1 MLELAVC
8 PFFLIMSLRQ
18 LQRQL
23 LILILGIFSITGQAA
38 PLPSSIR
45 VVLDDNYPPY
55 IFRDSSGKT
64 QGILKDL
71 WVLWEQR
78 TGVAV
83 DFQPM
88 DWGKA
93 QEALVSGQADVIDT
107 IFETDARKKIYDF
120 SRPYATIE
128 VPIFFHKSISGIT
141 DADSLKGFTIGVKDG
156 DACIDY
162 LSAHGVSAFKR
173 YPSYEAEVKA
183 AVQQEIRILCIDK
196 PPAINFFNRER
207 AAEDFR
213 YSPSLYVGEF
223 HRAVAKGRSD
233 LKRLVEDGFL
243 LITAEERAAIETR
256 WLGEKLSSSLWSG
269 VTRYGWYVL
278 LSAVLVMVM
287 LAAWN
292 WALRRR
298 VAIRTRELSATVLSL
313 QETENR
319 FRTLFEQANDAIFI
333 MQGLTILDCNSRAEV
348 LFDRPREQ
356 MVGVTP
362 LSISPVLQP
371 GGRKSEEFIQ
381 DILARVDADQ
391 AVIFEWQHL
400 RPDGTIFD
408 AEVNLGRVDFGGEH
422 RLQAIIRDITERK
435 LAEEKISHLAFFD
448 QLTDLPNRTLLQDR
462 LKQVMA
468 NSQRSR
474 RYGALLLLDL
484 DHFKT
489 LNDTLGHD
497 MGDLLL
503 KQVAVRLS
511 ESIREEDTVARLG
524 GDEFVVMLVSLSASQ
539 SEAASLVEII
549 GGKLIARL
557 NQAYDLKGVAYD
569 TTPSVGACVFL
580 GQQSEADTLL
590 KQADLAMYK
599 AKEAGRNTLRFF
611 DPDMAS
617 EVQKRA
623 SLDNDLRVAVQQQQF
638 VLHYQAQ
645 VIGNQVTGVEALLR
659 WQHPERGLV
668 FPGEFI
674 SVIEETGLILPVG
687 QWVLESAC
695 RQLADWA
702 LQPLMSQLTVAVNI
716 SARQFNH
723 EDFVAHVLMALELSG
738 ANPERLKLELTESL
752 LVNNVEDIISKMSAL
767 KARGVGFSLD
777 DFGTGYS
784 SLSYLK
790 RMPLDQLKID
800 QSFVRDILSDPNDAT
815 IAKMIVVLAASL
827 GLVVIAEGVET
838 EAQRDSLAQHG
849 CYAYQGYLFSR
860 PLPLDQF
867 ELFMKG
873 FGARNTPL

>member
-1 MLELAVC
+1 MLELSLC

-18 LQRQL
+18 FHRQF
-23 LILILGIFSITGQAA
+23 LILILGVFSITGTAA
-38 PLPSSIR
+38 PAPGSIR

-55 IFRDSSGKT
+55 TFRDSNGKA
-64 QGILKDL
+64 QGILKDMWDL
-71 WVLWEQR
+71 WAQR
-78 TGVAV
+78 TGVTV

-93 QEALVSGQADVIDT
+93 QEAIGNGQADVIDT
-107 IFETDARKKIYDF
+107 MFETEARKKIYDF

-128 VPIFFHKSISGIT
+128 VPIIFHKSISGIT
-141 DADSLKGFTIGVKDG
+141 DANSLRGFTIGVKDG

-196 PPAINFFNRER
+196 PPAIYFFNREG
-207 AAEDFR
+207 AAEEFR

-223 HRAVAKGRSD
+223 HRAVIKGRSD
-233 LKRLVEDGFL
+233 LKRLVEDGFSQ
-243 LITAEERAAIETR
+243 ITEEERAAIETR
-256 WLGEKLSSSLWSG
+256 WLGEKLSSSRWSG
-269 VTRYGWYVL
+269 VARYGWYVL
-278 LSAVLVMVM
+278 FSVVLVLLM
-287 LAAWN
+287 LGAWN
-292 WALRRR
+292 WALRRQ
-298 VAIRTRELSATVLSL
+298 VAIRTRELSSSLQSL

-348 LFDRPREQ
+348 LFARRREQ
-356 MVGVTP
+356 LIGVTP
-362 LSISPVLQP
+362 LSFSPALQP
-371 GGRKSEEFIQ
+371 GGQKSEELIQ
-381 DILARVDADQ
+381 EVLARVDSDHAL
-391 AVIFEWQHL
+391 IFEWQHL
-400 RPDGTIFD
+400 RPDGSLFD
-408 AEVNLGRVDFGGEH
+408 VEVNLGRVNFGGEP
-422 RLQAIIRDITERK
+422 RLQAIIRNITERK
-435 LAEEKISHLAFFD
+435 QAEEKISHLAFFD

-462 LKQVMA
+462 LKQAMA

-503 KQVAVRLS
+503 KRVAGRLT
-511 ESIREEDTVARLG
+511 ECIREEDTVARLG
-524 GDEFVVMLVSLSASQ
+524 GDEFVVMLVNLSASQ
-539 SEAASLVEII
+539 SEAAALVEII

-557 NQAYDLKGVAYD
+557 NQPYDLNGAAYD

-580 GQQSEADTLL
+580 GQQIEADTLM

-599 AKEAGRNTLRFF
+599 AKEAGRNIMRFF
-611 DPDMAS
+611 DPDMALD
-617 EVQKRA
+617 VLKRA
-623 SLDNDLRVAVQQQQF
+623 SLDNDLRIAVQQQQF
-638 VLHYQAQ
+638 VLHFQAQ
-645 VIGNQVTGVEALLR
+645 VAGSRVTGVEALLR
-659 WQHPERGLV
+659 WQHPERGLIL
-668 FPGEFI
+668 PGEFI
-674 SVIEETGLILPVG
+674 SVIEETGLILQVG
-687 QWVLESAC
+687 QWVLENAC
-695 RQLADWA
+695 KQLASWA
-702 LQPLMSQLTVAVNI
+702 RQPGMSHLTVAVNI
-716 SARQFNH
+716 SARQFIH
-723 EDFVAHVLMALELSG
+723 ENFVAQVLMALDRSA
-738 ANPERLKLELTESL
+738 ANPALLKLELTESL
-752 LVNNVEDIISKMSAL
+752 LVNNVEDIINKMNVL

-849 CYAYQGYLFSR
+849 CLAYQGYLFSR
-860 PLPLDQF
+860 PLPLAEF
-867 ELFMKG
+867 ELYMKG
-873 FGARNTPL
+873 CNTPL